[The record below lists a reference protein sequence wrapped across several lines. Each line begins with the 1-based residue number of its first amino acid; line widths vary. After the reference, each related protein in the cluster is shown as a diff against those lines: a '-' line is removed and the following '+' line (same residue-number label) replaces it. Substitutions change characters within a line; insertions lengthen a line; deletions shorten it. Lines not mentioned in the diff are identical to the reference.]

1 MFVPA
6 LKRWAKLGRPSGAS
20 MYSVQ
25 RLGSL
30 SAQRLGACFGSKT
43 GFLFRLPGSS
53 TLVILPTLRAVARIS
68 RVRALVLILVLLS
81 ALPSPANVIH
91 LKNGRVIWADE
102 VRESKDRVEYD
113 LGEDTYAIPKSLVE
127 RVEAGGVA
135 PVHTGSAASARASTE
150 VPDITPPA
158 PSFNHEADVAEK
170 VIRGGKVDSD
180 ALSSLGQASN
190 PELAAT
196 AYFLAGKHE
205 SDHGNFPQ
213 AKRYYES
220 ALRFQPDNSTLLIYY
235 AATLMRTGHA
245 AEALAYAQHAA
256 SIAPES
262 PDAIAML
269 GFVQFASDHTP
280 DAIRSWTKSLTLRP
294 DATVSQYL
302 ARATRESTAES
313 DFSQRESSHFN
324 LHFEG
329 KDTSETF
336 RRDLLA
342 TLDSEYD
349 DVARDLGYSPRN
361 TIAVTLYTQQAFF
374 DVTRA
379 PSWSG
384 AINDGKLRIPISG
397 VPSVTPELAR
407 VLKHEL
413 THSFVSQ
420 MSSNRCPTW
429 LNEGIAQIEEGKS
442 SASNGRQ
449 LAQLFASG
457 NEIPFNV
464 LEGSFMSFSAPEATL
479 AYAESLAATEYIRDA
494 YGMSELARILERLS
508 QGSSTEAALRAT
520 VHSDYRRLRDEMT
533 STLRGRYGE

>member
-1 MFVPA
+1 
-6 LKRWAKLGRPSGAS
+6 
-20 MYSVQ
+20 
-25 RLGSL
+25 
-30 SAQRLGACFGSKT
+30 
-43 GFLFRLPGSS
+43 
-53 TLVILPTLRAVARIS
+53 
-68 RVRALVLILVLLS
+68 VRALVLIIILVLLA
-81 ALPSPANVIH
+81 ALLAPADVIH
-91 LKNGRVIWADE
+91 LKNGRTIWADQ
-102 VRESKDRVEYD
+102 VRETKDRVEYD
-113 LGEDTYAIPKSLVE
+113 LGEDTYAIPKSSVDHI
-127 RVEAGGVA
+127 EAGGA
-135 PVHTGSAASARASTE
+135 AAVHAGSGAGAN

-158 PSFNHEADVAEK
+158 PSFNHEADIAEK
-170 VIRGGKVDSD
+170 VIRDGKVDTD
-180 ALSSLGQASN
+180 ALGSVAQTGN
-190 PELAAT
+190 PEAAAT

-220 ALRFQPDNSTLLIYY
+220 ALHFQPDNSTLLIYY

-245 AEALAYAQHAA
+245 AEALPYAQHAA
-256 SIAPES
+256 SIAPDS
-262 PDAIAML
+262 PDAMAML

-280 DAIRSWTKSLTLRP
+280 EAIRSWKKSLALRP

-302 ARATRESTAES
+302 GRAEREATAES

-329 KDTSETF
+329 NATSESF

-349 DVARDLGYSPRN
+349 DLVRDLGYSPRN
-361 TIAVTLYTQQAFF
+361 NIAVTLYTQQAFF

-397 VPSVTPELAR
+397 VASVTPELAR

-442 SASNGRQ
+442 AASYGHQ
-449 LAQLFASG
+449 LAQMFAAG

-464 LEGSFMSFSAPEATL
+464 LEGSFMNFPGPQAMV

-494 YGMSELARILERLS
+494 YGMSEITRILELLS
-508 QGSSTEAALRAT
+508 QGSSSEAALRAT
-520 VHSDYRRLRDEMT
+520 VHCDYRQLRDEMT
-533 STLRGRYGE
+533 RTLKEKYGE

>member
-1 MFVPA
+1 MPT
-6 LKRWAKLGRPSGAS
+6 
-20 MYSVQ
+20 
-25 RLGSL
+25 
-30 SAQRLGACFGSKT
+30 FGHEGDIADK
-43 GFLFRLPGSS
+43 
-53 TLVILPTLRAVARIS
+53 V
-68 RVRALVLILVLLS
+68 VR
-81 ALPSPANVIH
+81 
-91 LKNGRVIWADE
+91 D
-102 VRESKDRVEYD
+102 
-113 LGEDTYAIPKSLVE
+113 
-127 RVEAGGVA
+127 
-135 PVHTGSAASARASTE
+135 
-150 VPDITPPA
+150 
-158 PSFNHEADVAEK
+158 
-170 VIRGGKVDSD
+170 GKVDID
-180 ALSSLGQASN
+180 ELARLAQPSN

-205 SDHGNFPQ
+205 SDHGNFPE

-235 AATLMRTGHA
+235 SATLMRTGHA
-245 AEALAYAQHAA
+245 ADALPYAEHAA
-256 SIAPES
+256 SVDPKS

-280 DAIRSWTKSLTLRP
+280 DAIRSWKKSLTLRP

-302 ARATRESTAES
+302 ARAERESTAES
-313 DFSQRESSHFN
+313 DFSQHESSHFN

-329 KDTSETF
+329 KDTSEGF

-342 TLDSEYD
+342 TLDSDYD
-349 DVARDLGYSPRN
+349 DLVRDLGYSPHN
-361 TIAVTLYTQQAFF
+361 NIAVTLYTQQTFF

-397 VPSVTPELAR
+397 VGSVTPELAR

-420 MSSNRCPTW
+420 MSGNRCPTW

-442 SASNGRQ
+442 LASYGRQ
-449 LAQLFASG
+449 LAQVFAAG

-464 LEGSFMSFSAPEATL
+464 LEGSFMSFSAPQAAA
-479 AYAESLAATEYIRDA
+479 AYAEALAAAEFIRDA
-494 YGMSELARILERLS
+494 YGMGEITRILELLS

-520 VHSDYRRLRDEMT
+520 VHSDYRQLRDEMARA
-533 STLRGRYGE
+533 LKEKYGE

>member
-1 MFVPA
+1 
-6 LKRWAKLGRPSGAS
+6 
-20 MYSVQ
+20 
-25 RLGSL
+25 
-30 SAQRLGACFGSKT
+30 
-43 GFLFRLPGSS
+43 
-53 TLVILPTLRAVARIS
+53 
-68 RVRALVLILVLLS
+68 VLLA
-81 ALPSPANVIH
+81 ALPAPADVIH
-91 LKNGRVIWADE
+91 LKNGRTILADQ
-102 VRESKDRVEYD
+102 VRENTNKDRVEYD
-113 LGEDTYAIPKSLVE
+113 LGEDTYAIPKSSVE
-127 RVEAGGVA
+127 RIDAGGPV
-135 PVHTGSAASARASTE
+135 PVHAASGASSANSNSNSNSNA
-150 VPDITPPA
+150 PDITPPV
-158 PSFNHEADVAEK
+158 PSFDHEADIAEK
-170 VIRGGKVDSD
+170 VIRDGKVDTD
-180 ALSSLGQASN
+180 ALASLAQSAN
-190 PELAAT
+190 PERAAT

-220 ALRFQPDNSTLLIYY
+220 ALHFQPDNSTLLIYY
-235 AATLMRTGHA
+235 AACLMRTGQA
-245 AEALAYAQHAA
+245 AEALSYAQHAA
-256 SIAPES
+256 TIAPDS

-280 DAIRSWTKSLTLRP
+280 DAIRSWKKSLTLRP

-302 ARATRESTAES
+302 VRAERESSAES

-329 KDTSETF
+329 RDTSETF

-349 DVARDLGYSPRN
+349 DLARDLGYSPHN
-361 TIAVTLYTQQAFF
+361 NIAITLYTQQTFF

-384 AINDGKLRIPISG
+384 AINDGKLRIPVSG
-397 VPSVTPELAR
+397 VASITPELAR

-442 SASNGRQ
+442 SATYGHQ
-449 LAQLFASG
+449 LAQLFAAG

-464 LEGSFMSFSAPEATL
+464 LEGSFMTFSAPEATA
-479 AYAESLAATEYIRDA
+479 AYAESLAATEFIRDA
-494 YGMSELARILERLS
+494 YGMSEITRILELLS

-520 VHSDYRRLRDEMT
+520 VHSDYRQLQDEMT
-533 STLRGRYGE
+533 RKLKEKYGE